1 MSYGL
6 GVDIGT
12 TYTAAAVSD
21 ASGTRAI
28 PLGRDVVVSSVVFA
42 TEGGELITG
51 DAADGESRKQPL
63 RASHSHKRR
72 LADPT
77 PLKICDVVRS
87 PALLMAAQL
96 RDAVSL
102 ATAMRGRPPESV
114 VLTCPAVWGPYRR
127 EHFSE
132 VPRLAGVQDAVIV
145 TEPEAAAMHHSVE
158 RRLGEGEIVGVYD
171 LGGGTFDATVLQ
183 ARRHG
188 MEILGTPEGVE
199 RLGGIDFDDSLLA
212 LVDQRV
218 DGEITRLDAA
228 DAEQARVLLSVREA
242 CRSAKEE
249 LSAATD
255 TVLRLDLPD
264 GTREVTVTR
273 ADFERAIAPQLALT
287 TDAFR
292 RTISSAGL
300 RADDLASVLL
310 VGGSSQI
317 PLVADTLSKAVGKPL
332 RAGLHPKLSVALGA
346 AALARNALQRS
357 PAVPAAAHRSA
368 VPAHAVP
375 GHPAG
380 PQAPAVGPVPVGV
393 PVHANLPTPSGPSVP
408 AGASSPAGQ
417 PPYAGPSPA
426 GPSLPTGPSMPGI
439 RPVASVDELPVRRR
453 NVTTTPPTR
462 SARKRN
468 TAVIAAAAVT
478 VLAAG
483 AITAA
488 VVLTSGGDSGE
499 PPAPAAANGTSAPPA
514 SSGPRFLHDG
524 RDVAPFHS
532 MVGSE
537 ANWAGTA
544 LTADGKASQQAVAV
558 RPADV
563 NGSKDGRQVTWTGKG
578 AAQFYVQNPQG
589 RLDATSYLK
598 SGTLTF
604 DVVVVKAPTAEVSLA
619 AHCGYPCAAQLN
631 VTKPLQRLP
640 VGQKTTM
647 RIPLSC
653 FAGKGL
659 DTAAVDVP
667 FLVHT
672 TGAFEAKFAE
682 VRWEPLGTTGS
693 APVTP
698 CADLS

>member
-96 RDAVSL
+96 RDAISL
-102 ATAMRGRPPESV
+102 ATAMRGRPPASV

-132 VPRLAGVQDAVIV
+132 VPRLAGVKDAVIV

-218 DGEITRLDAA
+218 DGEITRLDPA
-228 DAEQARVLLSVREA
+228 DAEQARILLSVREV
-242 CRSAKEE
+242 CRRAKEE

-255 TVLRLDLPD
+255 TLLHLDLPD
-264 GTREVTVTR
+264 GSREVTVTR

-317 PLVADTLSKAVGKPL
+317 PLVADTLSKTVGKPL

-357 PAVPAAAHRSA
+357 PAVPAAARRSA
-368 VPAHAVP
+368 APAHAVP
-375 GHPAG
+375 GRPAG
-380 PQAPAVGPVPVGV
+380 PPVPAGV
-393 PVHANLPTPSGPSVP
+393 PTAGMPVHTNPPTPSGPS
-408 AGASSPAGQ
+408 AH
-417 PPYAGPSPA
+417 AGPP
-426 GPSLPTGPSMPGI
+426 LPGI
-439 RPVASVDELPVRRR
+439 RPAASVDELPVRRR
-453 NVTTTPPTR
+453 NFTAAQPTR
-462 SARKRN
+462 SMRRRN
-468 TAVIAAAAVT
+468 TAVIATAAVT

-488 VVLTSGGDSGE
+488 VVLTSGGDSAE
-499 PPAPAAANGTSAPPA
+499 TPAPAAANGTSAPPA
-514 SSGPRFLHDG
+514 SSGPLFLHDG

-589 RLDATSYLK
+589 RLDATPYVE

-631 VTKPLQRLP
+631 ATKPLQRLP
-640 VGQKTTM
+640 IGQKTTM
-647 RIPLSC
+647 RIPLRC

-672 TGAFEAKFAE
+672 TGTFEVKFAE
-682 VRWEPLGTTGS
+682 VRWEPTGTTGS
-693 APVTP
+693 GPVTS

>member
-96 RDAVSL
+96 RDAISL
-102 ATAMRGRPPESV
+102 ATATRGRPPESV

-132 VPRLAGVQDAVIV
+132 VPRLAGVRDAVIV

-171 LGGGTFDATVLQ
+171 LGGGTFDATVLR

-199 RLGGIDFDDSLLA
+199 RLGGIDFDDSLVA

-218 DGEITRLDAA
+218 DGEITRLDPA
-228 DAEQARVLLSVREA
+228 DAAHARVLLAVREA
-242 CRSAKEE
+242 CRRAKEE

-300 RADDLASVLL
+300 RAGDLASVLL

-346 AALARNALQRS
+346 AALARNALRRS

-368 VPAHAVP
+368 APAHAVP
-375 GHPAG
+375 GRPAG
-380 PQAPAVGPVPVGV
+380 PPVPAGAPTAGM
-393 PVHANLPTPSGPSVP
+393 PVHTNPPAPSGPSAH
-408 AGASSPAGQ
+408 AG
-417 PPYAGPSPA
+417 PA
-426 GPSLPTGPSMPGI
+426 GPPLPGI
-439 RPVASVDELPVRRR
+439 RPAASVDELPVRRR
-453 NVTTTPPTR
+453 NFTAAPPTR
-462 SARKRN
+462 SARRRN

-483 AITAA
+483 SITAA
-488 VVLTSGGDSGE
+488 VVLTSGGNSAE
-499 PPAPAAANGTSAPPA
+499 PTAPAAANGTSTPPA
-514 SSGPRFLHDG
+514 SSGPLFLHDG

-589 RLDATSYLK
+589 RLDATSYVE

-631 VTKPLQRLP
+631 ATSSMRRLP
-640 VGQKTTM
+640 IGEKTTM

-659 DTAAVDVP
+659 NAAAVDVP

-672 TGAFEAKFAE
+672 TGTFEAKFAE
-682 VRWEPLGTTGS
+682 VRWEPSGTTGS
-693 APVTP
+693 APVIP

>member
-21 ASGTRAI
+21 ASGTRAL
-28 PLGRDVVVSSVVFA
+28 PLGRDLVVSSVVFA

-51 DAADGESRKQPL
+51 DAADGQSRKHPL
-63 RASHSHKRR
+63 RASRSHKRR

-102 ATAMRGRPPESV
+102 ATAMHGRPPESV

-132 VPRLAGVQDAVIV
+132 VPRLAGVRNAVIV

-171 LGGGTFDATVLQ
+171 LGGGTFDATVLK

-188 MEILGTPEGVE
+188 MDILGTPEGVE

-218 DGEITRLDAA
+218 DGDLTRLDPA
-228 DAEQARVLLSVREA
+228 DAEQAGVLLSVREA
-242 CRSAKEE
+242 CRRAKEE
-249 LSAATD
+249 LSAAAD
-255 TVLRLDLPD
+255 TVLHLRLPG

-273 ADFERAIAPQLALT
+273 AEFERAIAPQLALT

-292 RTISSAGL
+292 RTIASAGL

-317 PLVADTLSKAVGKPL
+317 PLVAETLSQAVGKPL
-332 RAGLHPKLSVALGA
+332 RVGLHPKLSVALGA
-346 AALARNALQRS
+346 AALARTALQRPQATP
-357 PAVPAAAHRSA
+357 PAVHRPAAPPH
-368 VPAHAVP
+368 PAP
-375 GHPAG
+375 GRPAG
-380 PQAPAVGPVPVGV
+380 PPAPVGA
-393 PVHANLPTPSGPSVP
+393 PVHPGRP
-408 AGASSPAGQ
+408 A
-417 PPYAGPSPA
+417 PA
-426 GPSLPTGPSMPGI
+426 GPPLPTA
-439 RPVASVDELPVRRR
+439 RPAASVEELPVRRR
-453 NVTTTPPTR
+453 DFAATPPAR
-462 SARKRN
+462 SARRRN

-478 VLAAG
+478 VLTAG
-483 AITAA
+483 VVTAA
-488 VVLTSGGDSGE
+488 VVLSSGE
-499 PPAPAAANGTSAPPA
+499 DAAAPPVPAAASGTGAPPA
-514 SSGPRFLHDG
+514 SPGTRFLHDG

-532 MVGSE
+532 MIGSD

-558 RPADV
+558 LPADV

-631 VTKPLQRLP
+631 ATKPLRRLP

-647 RIPLSC
+647 RIPLNC

-659 DTAAVDVP
+659 DAAAVDVP

-672 TGAFEAKFAE
+672 TGAFEARFAE
-682 VRWEPLGTTGS
+682 VRWEPTGTTGS

>member
-87 PALLMAAQL
+87 PGLLMAAQL
-96 RDAVSL
+96 RDVISM
-102 ATAMRGRPPESV
+102 ATAMRGRPPASV

-145 TEPEAAAMHHSVE
+145 TEPEAAAMHHTVE

-218 DGEITRLDAA
+218 DGGITRLDPA

-242 CRSAKEE
+242 CRRAKEE

-255 TVLRLDLPD
+255 TALQLDLPD

-273 ADFERAIAPQLALT
+273 ADFERAITPQLALT

-292 RTISSAGL
+292 RTITSAGL

-357 PAVPAAAHRSA
+357 PAAPPAARRAAAPPHQVPGRPAGLPTPAGVPAPAGMPVHTNPQIPSSP
-368 VPAHAVP
+368 PAHAGQP
-375 GHPAG
+375 S
-380 PQAPAVGPVPVGV
+380 
-393 PVHANLPTPSGPSVP
+393 HANPSLPSRP
-408 AGASSPAGQ
+408 SSP
-417 PPYAGPSPA
+417 P
-426 GPSLPTGPSMPGI
+426 GPSLPAT
-439 RPVASVDELPVRRR
+439 RPAASVEELPVRRR
-453 NVTTTPPTR
+453 TFAAAPP
-462 SARKRN
+462 ARTARRRN

-478 VLAAG
+478 VLTAG

-488 VVLTSGGDSGE
+488 VVLSSGE
-499 PPAPAAANGTSAPPA
+499 DSTEQPVPAAADDTSAPPA
-514 SSGPRFLHDG
+514 SSGPRFLHNG

-532 MVGSE
+532 MIGSE

-563 NGSKDGRQVTWTGKG
+563 NGSKDGRQVSWTGKG
-578 AAQFYVQNPQG
+578 AAQFYVQDPQG
-589 RLDATSYLK
+589 RLDATSYVE

-604 DVVVVKAPTAEVSLA
+604 DVVVVKAPTADVSLA

-631 VTKPLQRLP
+631 ATSSLRRLP
-640 VGQKTTM
+640 IGEKTTM

-659 DTAAVDVP
+659 NAAAVDVP

-672 TGAFEAKFAE
+672 TGTFEAKFAE
-682 VRWEPLGTTGS
+682 VRWEPSGTTGS
-693 APVTP
+693 APVIP

>member
-21 ASGTRAI
+21 ASGTRAV
-28 PLGRDVVVSSVVFA
+28 PLGRDLVVSSVVFA

-102 ATAMRGRPPESV
+102 ATAIQGRAPGSV

-132 VPRLAGVQDAVIV
+132 VSRLAGVPDAVVV

-199 RLGGIDFDDSLLA
+199 RLGGIDFDESLLA

-218 DGEITRLDAA
+218 DGEITRLDPA
-228 DAEQARVLLSVREA
+228 DAGQARVLLSVREA
-242 CRSAKEE
+242 CRGAKEE
-249 LSAATD
+249 LSAATE
-255 TVLRLDLPD
+255 TVLRLHLPG

-273 ADFERAIAPQLALT
+273 AEFERAIAPQLALT

-292 RTISSAGL
+292 RTVASAGL
-300 RADDLASVLL
+300 SADDLASVLL

-317 PLVADTLSKAVGKPL
+317 PLVADLLSKTVGKPL
-332 RAGLHPKLSVALGA
+332 RVGLHPKLAVALGA
-346 AALARNALQRS
+346 AALARTALQRS
-357 PAVPAAAHRSA
+357 PATPPAPPAARPPAALPQPVPGRPAGPSA
-368 VPAHAVP
+368 PTGVPGPVNTP
-375 GHPAG
+375 GHPNPPIPAG
-380 PQAPAVGPVPVGV
+380 P
-393 PVHANLPTPSGPSVP
+393 
-408 AGASSPAGQ
+408 
-417 PPYAGPSPA
+417 PPLAGPPIPA
-426 GPSLPTGPSMPGI
+426 GPSLPVAP
-439 RPVASVDELPVRRR
+439 RAASVQELPVRRR
-453 NVTTTPPTR
+453 TFGATPPAKTSR
-462 SARKRN
+462 GRR
-468 TAVIAAAAVT
+468 TPVIAAAAVA
-478 VLAAG
+478 VLCAG
-483 AITAA
+483 GITTA
-488 VVLTSGGDSGE
+488 VLTSGGDSTE
-499 PPAPAAANGTSAPPA
+499 PPVPAAANGTSGSPAP
-514 SSGPRFLHDG
+514 SGTPFLHDG

-532 MVGSE
+532 MIGSE

-544 LTADGKASQQAVAV
+544 LTADGKASQPAVAV

-589 RLDATSYLK
+589 RLDATSYVE

-604 DVVVVKAPTAEVSLA
+604 DVVVVKAPTADVSLA

-631 VTKPLQRLP
+631 ATRSLRRLP
-640 VGQKTTM
+640 VGQKATM

-659 DTAAVDVP
+659 NPAAVDVP

-672 TGAFEAKFAE
+672 TGTFEAKFAE
-682 VRWEPLGTTGS
+682 VRWDRSGTTGS
-693 APVTP
+693 TPVTP